1 MHLIHH
7 HASERGL
14 SAAPC
19 ICCATPALSICLV
32 NTASIDCCQIV
43 LLLPTTGPASRPASQ
58 PLHRS
63 DERWH
68 GGGRATVE
76 NGFQSLPETRR
87 RRPSTNATTTTTSTT
102 SQPQGKLARQC
113 KATRHGKAGRR
124 TGWWACCCPSPSI
137 RVSSLPIGTSRGGQ
151 HHQLAVVSPPPTPP
165 CPPKRRRAFPCLHSA
180 SRHHLCACADG
191 TQQSLPPNL
200 TTIHASDMLMC
211 RQGPPKPT

>member
-43 LLLPTTGPASRPASQ
+43 LLLPTTGPASLPASQ

-113 KATRHGKAGRR
+113 RATRHGKAGRR
-124 TGWWACCCPSPSI
+124 TGWWAGVLPLPLHKSVVIAHWHQQGGPAPPACCSQPTTHPAMSAKAPTRISMSALCIPS
-137 RVSSLPIGTSRGGQ
+137 SSLR
-151 HHQLAVVSPPPTPP
+151 
-165 CPPKRRRAFPCLHSA
+165 
-180 SRHHLCACADG
+180 LC
-191 TQQSLPPNL
+191 
-200 TTIHASDMLMC
+200 
-211 RQGPPKPT
+211 